1 MDVVHQLEIEPG
13 MSVNALVERM
23 SHCGFGA
30 QKTGAGYGYL

>member
-1 MDVVHQLEIEPG
+1 MQMVDQLEIEPG

-30 QKTGAGYGYL
+30 QKTGGSYGHL